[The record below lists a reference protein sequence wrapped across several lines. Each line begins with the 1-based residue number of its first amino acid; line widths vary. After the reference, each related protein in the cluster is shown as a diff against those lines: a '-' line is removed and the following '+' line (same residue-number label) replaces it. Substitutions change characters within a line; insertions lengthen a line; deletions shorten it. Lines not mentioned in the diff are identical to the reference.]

1 MLQKNA
7 FKTGK
12 FLIGELKKLAKKFS
26 IIGDVRGRG
35 LFIGLELVDQNL
47 IPEMDKAIYLVNR
60 MKELGVLMSNDG
72 LDKNVIKIKPPIIFS
87 IDDSKRLIMLL
98 DKVMAEDYM
107 QLN

>member
-1 MLQKNA
+1 
-7 FKTGK
+7 
-12 FLIGELKKLAKKFS
+12 
-26 IIGDVRGRG
+26 
-35 LFIGLELVDQNL
+35 
-47 IPEMDKAIYLVNR
+47 

-107 QLN
+107 QMN

>member
-1 MLQKNA
+1 MS
-7 FKTGK
+7 
-12 FLIGELKKLAKKFS
+12 ELKKLAKKYS
-26 IIGDVRGRG
+26 IIGNVRGRG
-35 LFIGLELVDQNL
+35 LFIGLELVNQNL
-47 IPEMDKAIYLVNR
+47 IPEMDKANYLVNR

-107 QLN
+107 QMN

>member
-1 MLQKNA
+1 M
-7 FKTGK
+7 G
-12 FLIGELKKLAKKFS
+12 I
-26 IIGDVRGRG
+26 
-35 LFIGLELVDQNL
+35 ELVSKNKDPLAEQ
-47 IPEMDKAIYLVNR
+47 ASYLVNR

-107 QLN
+107 QMN